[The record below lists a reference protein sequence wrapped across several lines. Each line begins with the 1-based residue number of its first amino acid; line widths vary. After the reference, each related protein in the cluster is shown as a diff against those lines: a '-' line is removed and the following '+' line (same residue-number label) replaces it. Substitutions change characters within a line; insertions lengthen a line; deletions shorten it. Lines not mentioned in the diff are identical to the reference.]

1 MKELNDKL
9 AEAFAAYNQNLTD
22 SLDNYIDSLEKKIK
36 DLQNAPYDPE
46 DHVSFDK
53 LGITRL
59 FVDEAHNYTSRGF
72 ATFKLSASI
81 PKVRYLVLTKPLLPL
96 ASWFC
101 SISAYSLRMLSK

>member
-9 AEAFAAYNQNLTD
+9 AEAFAAYNQNPTD

-59 FVDEAHNYTSRGF
+59 FVDEAHNY
-72 ATFKLSASI
+72 KNV
-81 PKVRYLVLTKPLLPL
+81 P
-96 ASWFC
+96 
-101 SISAYSLRMLSK
+101 ISTRRML